1 MKSKELLIRLG
12 AVLLLLACGKEARNN
27 TGNGGDGG
35 GTGPLAQITLPAGF
49 KIDYFA
55 ENVPNAREMTLSG
68 DGSIVYVGSMD
79 AGKVYALPDR
89 NDDHKADTVIIIA
102 SGLELPVGV
111 AWRQGAL
118 YVSAVSRILRFDSID
133 THLMNPM
140 QPVVVF
146 DGYPTDRAHGWK
158 FIAFGPDDKLYV
170 PVGAPCNECIPPS
183 DIYATITRINPD
195 GTGLEIYASGIR
207 NSVGFDWQPGTNVLW
222 FTDNGRDNLGDNV
235 PPDELNRAPHS
246 GMNFGYPY
254 CHGGNIPD
262 PQYGYL
268 HNCTEFTPPAMRLG
282 PHVASLGMR
291 FYTGNMF
298 PPEYRNQIFIAE
310 HGSWNRSIPIG
321 YRVTWVR
328 VSGDSALSYDVF
340 AEGWLQGSEAWG
352 RPVDVQVMPDGSMLV
367 SDDRAGAI
375 YRISYGE

>member
-1 MKSKELLIRLG
+1 MLIRNLLIRFG
-12 AVLLLLACGKEARNN
+12 AGLLLLACNGGAQDNSHN
-27 TGNGGDGG
+27 GSGDGNGLL
-35 GTGPLAQITLPAGF
+35 TQIRLPAGF
-49 KIDYFA
+49 MIDYFA
-55 ENVPNAREMTLSG
+55 EHVANAREMAISG
-68 DGSIVYVGSMD
+68 DGIIVYVGSMGE
-79 AGKVYALPDR
+79 GKVYALPDR
-89 NDDHKADTVIIIA
+89 NGDHKADTVITIA
-102 SGLELPVGV
+102 SNLEMPVGV

-133 THLMNPM
+133 THLMNPP

-146 DGYPTDRAHGWK
+146 DGYPTDQAHGWK

-170 PVGAPCNECIPPS
+170 PVGAPCNICIPPS

-195 GTGLEIYASGIR
+195 GTGLEVYARGIR

-246 GMNFGYPY
+246 EMNFGYPY
-254 CHGGNIPD
+254 CHGGDIPD
-262 PQYGYL
+262 PEYGNL
-268 HNCTEFTPPAMRLG
+268 HNCSEFTPPAMKLG
-282 PHVASLGMR
+282 PHVASLGMC
-291 FYTGNMF
+291 FYTGTMF
-298 PPEYRNQIFIAE
+298 PAEYRNQIFIAE

-321 YRVTWVR
+321 YRVTLVR
-328 VSGDSALSYDVF
+328 VSADSATSYEVF
-340 AEGWLQGSEAWG
+340 ADGWLQGSEAWG